1 MAETLTDRQ
10 EHVLL
15 AIRDHA
21 VEHGYP
27 PTLAELGKR
36 LGIRS
41 PNGVRGHVLA
51 LEKKGYLERASGAS
65 RGIAI
70 RGWTKVLDA
79 TLGRLR
85 GRHRSGAAGVLGRM
99 TYHLAWATRGAKPLL
114 KGEAAEVLEDC
125 IRQVA
130 AEHDWEVLE
139 VEVRPEVVRL
149 VLTVDPEHSAGA
161 VVNHMRWYA
170 TLLRFGK
177 LRGLGRGRAWAAG
190 YAAGSSEKEL
200 EALIGKLVA
209 GQKSAAK
216 RGKRKKR
223 G

>member
-1 MAETLTDRQ
+1 MTDELTDRQ
-10 EHVLL
+10 QRVLL

-27 PTLAELGKR
+27 PTLAELGER
-36 LGIRS
+36 LGIRN

-51 LEKKGYLERASGAS
+51 LERKGYLERARGAS

-70 RGWTKVLDA
+70 RGWTRVLDA

-85 GRHRSGAAGVLGRM
+85 GRHRSGAAGVLGRV
-99 TYHLAWATRGAKPLL
+99 TYHLAWATRGAEPLL
-114 KGEAAEVLEDC
+114 AGEAAGALEEC

-130 AEHDWEVLE
+130 AEHGWEVLE
-139 VEVRPEVVRL
+139 VEVRPELVRL

-161 VVNHMRWYA
+161 VVNHIRWYA

-177 LRGLGRGRAWAAG
+177 LRGLGAGRAWAPG
-190 YAAGSSEKEL
+190 YAAAGSAGEL
-200 EALIGKLVA
+200 AGLIPALLKRRR
-209 GQKSAAK
+209 KRK
-216 RGKRKKR
+216 RG
-223 G
+223 